1 MKQALPVRSWANGPI
16 REERKKEE
24 EKKRKPYW
32 LATAQLEGGKEK
44 RDVGGGGG
52 NHTFLTFDN
61 VFTTIFYCESHH

>member
-32 LATAQLEGGKEK
+32 PAMAQLEGGRKKKGMAWKPKE
-44 RDVGGGGG
+44 RER
-52 NHTFLTFDN
+52 NRSLEYHQ
-61 VFTTIFYCESHH
+61 

>member
-32 LATAQLEGGKEK
+32 PAMAQLEGGRKK
-44 RDVGGGGG
+44 KGWRG
-52 NHTFLTFDN
+52 NQRREREIGH
-61 VFTTIFYCESHH
+61 